1 MEYEM
6 EKSILCGVNKSPSL
20 KCRSC

>member
-1 MEYEM
+1 M